1 MIQIDRTSDTPV
13 HVQLEKRLR
22 FMIAN
27 GDWRPGELL
36 PPTRRLAEQLDIS
49 FHTVRK
55 AYGTLADEG
64 LLESRPGKGYRVL
77 EARPPAKS
85 ERMERGA
92 EAVAELLRELV
103 ALGLDDE
110 EIAYL
115 FDEQRSLLDT
125 DAEAYKIVVTG
136 PFREWSQAVA
146 DQVSVAVQREC
157 IAVPDTEIDQH
168 ADADYVLA
176 PYPMTGRL
184 MPVVQNADVVGIQYE
199 IDDGSLS
206 AVSRMLDHETLGVVC
221 RYADAVGPLS
231 AELRTRTRF
240 SGQIMAVSVQEG
252 VSHIPP
258 LIRQSDILLY
268 TSAAARRI
276 RPFLERIKRHAELD
290 IRVSPSTL
298 DRIRGLIPG

>member
-1 MIQIDRTSDTPV
+1 MIQIDRHSDTPV

-27 GDWRPGELL
+27 GDWRPGDYV
-36 PPTRRLAEQLDIS
+36 PPTRRLAEQLEIS

-55 AYGTLADEG
+55 AYGTLSDEG
-64 LLESRPGKGYRVL
+64 LLESRPGRGYRVL
-77 EARPPAKS
+77 DAEPPSKS

-92 EAVAELLRELV
+92 EVMAGVLRELV
-103 ALGLDDE
+103 SLGLDDD
-110 EIAYL
+110 EITYL

-125 DAEAYKIVVTG
+125 DSEAYKIVVTG
-136 PFREWSQAVA
+136 PYREWCMAVA
-146 DQVSVAVQREC
+146 EQVSVAVQREC
-157 IAVPDTEIDQH
+157 TAVPETEIDQH

-176 PYPMTGRL
+176 PYAMTGRL
-184 MPVVQNADVVGIQYE
+184 MPVVQNADLVGIQYE
-199 IDDGSLS
+199 IDDRSLS
-206 AVSRMLDHETLGVVC
+206 AVARMLDHETLGVVC
-221 RYADAVGPLS
+221 RYSDAVGPLS
-231 AELRTRTRF
+231 VELRTRTRF

-252 VSHIPP
+252 VTHIPP

-268 TSAAARRI
+268 TSAAERRI

>member
-1 MIQIDRTSDTPV
+1 MIQIDRHSDTPV

-36 PPTRRLAEQLDIS
+36 PPTRRLADQLDIS

-55 AYGTLADEG
+55 SYGTLADEG

-77 EARPPAKS
+77 DAEPTSKS

-92 EAVAELLRELV
+92 DVMAGLLRELV
-103 ALGLDDE
+103 SLGLDDD

-115 FDEQRSLLDT
+115 FEEQRSLLDT
-125 DAEAYKIVVTG
+125 DSEAYKIVVTG
-136 PFREWSQAVA
+136 PFREWSQTVA
-146 DQVSVAVQREC
+146 DQISVAVQREC
-157 IAVPDTEIDQH
+157 LAVSELEIDQH

-176 PYPMTGRL
+176 PYAMTGRL
-184 MPVVQNADVVGIQYE
+184 MPVVQNADVIGIQYE
-199 IDDGSLS
+199 IDDQSLS
-206 AVSRMLDHETLGVVC
+206 AVARMLDQETLGVVC
-221 RYADAVGPLS
+221 RYSDAVGPIS
-231 AELRTRTRF
+231 AEFRSRTRF

-268 TSAAARRI
+268 TSGAERRI
-276 RPFLERIKRHAELD
+276 RPFLDRIDRHAKLD

-298 DRIRGLIPG
+298 DRIRSLIPG